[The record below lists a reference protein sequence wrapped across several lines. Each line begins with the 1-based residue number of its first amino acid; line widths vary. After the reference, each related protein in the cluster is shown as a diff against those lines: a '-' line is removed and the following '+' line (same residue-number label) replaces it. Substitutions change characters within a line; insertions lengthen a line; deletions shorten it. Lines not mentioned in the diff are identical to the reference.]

1 MDIRIDEELQSLIP
15 PLAKDE
21 YETLEKLILEE
32 GVREPLVVWAG
43 HGILVDGHNRYRIC
57 QEHGLPFGIREKKFA
72 DRSAVI
78 DYMYENQ
85 TGRRN
90 LTPGQKSTLELDVS
104 EAKMREEAKKKQA
117 KGIRN
122 LKQYSTGSDQL
133 VGTDDVQDSQPEP
146 SDDGDPDPQV
156 VNLST
161 SPPDKKRENE
171 TAYRLAKRAGVGVG
185 TMKRTME
192 VKKSGD
198 QELYDKLRSGEM
210 SVNAAY
216 TEVKKREHSVVS
228 AEIEPGQ
235 AVLHAH
241 KWNGSTTACDLLI
254 TELPRLDD
262 GDSLLPEEALYKAL
276 FGVRQTGHAY
286 VFVDPDPET
295 LCTYLSADLPTNVEL
310 CQVLV
315 WSFDYILGNN
325 DWSRYKPSWK
335 AILFYRGIEA
345 KDLRF
350 PYLKE
355 RNAVHSVNAEGGG
368 LGDKEFKL
376 RMPIELAKRLI
387 SQSTQEGDLVFDPFA
402 KEGTFLVAAAELGR
416 DAIGYE
422 DDESLVELAASRK
435 VKVEKEV

>member
-1 MDIRIDEELQSLIP
+1 M
-15 PLAKDE
+15 
-21 YETLEKLILEE
+21 
-32 GVREPLVVWAG
+32 
-43 HGILVDGHNRYRIC
+43 
-57 QEHGLPFGIREKKFA
+57 
-72 DRSAVI
+72 
-78 DYMYENQ
+78 
-85 TGRRN
+85 
-90 LTPGQKSTLELDVS
+90 
-104 EAKMREEAKKKQA
+104 KQVMA
-117 KGIRN
+117 
-122 LKQYSTGSDQL
+122 
-133 VGTDDVQDSQPEP
+133 
-146 SDDGDPDPQV
+146 
-156 VNLST
+156 
-161 SPPDKKRENE
+161 
-171 TAYRLAKRAGVGVG
+171 
-185 TMKRTME
+185 

-198 QELYDKLRSGEM
+198 QELYDKVRSGEM
-210 SVNAAY
+210 TANAAY
-216 TEVKKREHSVVS
+216 TEFKKRSVMS

-254 TELPRLDD
+254 TELPKLYD
-262 GDSLLPEEALYKAL
+262 GDSLLPEEALYRAL

-345 KDLRF
+345 RDLRF

-355 RNAVHSVNAEGGG
+355 RNAVHSVKAEGGG
-368 LGDKEFKL
+368 LGDKEYKL

-435 VKVEKEV
+435 VKVEKEI